1 MPMPMKVKVV
11 DLTARDGL
19 EGFKRFIPV
28 DFRVKLIDRL
38 TEAGFP
44 AIEVGEFVS
53 PKVIPAMQQTEQ
65 VAKQISQKPGVEYS
79 ALVPNIRG
87 FNDALAAGVKYITI
101 FASAT
106 ESFSH
111 ANINC
116 SIEQS
121 FERFVPV
128 VAAAKQHGIK
138 VRGAISCVLGCPY
151 EGEVNPK
158 AVAKLAARLY
168 HMGCYEVPLGDSI
181 GVGTPKSVKTLI
193 QACVDGGVPVSAL
206 TAHFHNTCGMALA
219 NCYAAM
225 EMGAAIIESAA
236 GGLGGCPNAPGA
248 AGNLASEDL
257 IYMLNGLGIETGVD
271 LDKVVAIG
279 QWATKTLDHRL
290 DSKVAES
297 MTNPNMTYFSKVSH
311 DLRSDAAMLSHP
323 S

>member
-1 MPMPMKVKVV
+1 MTMPTKVKIV

-19 EGFKRFIPV
+19 EGIKRVIPV
-28 DFRVKLIDRL
+28 DFRVELVNRL
-38 TEAGFP
+38 TDAGFP

-53 PKVIPAMQQTEQ
+53 PKVIPAMQYSDQ
-65 VAKQISQKPGVEYS
+65 VAQRITPRPDVEYS
-79 ALVPNIRG
+79 VLVPNMRG
-87 FNDALAAGVKYITI
+87 FNDAFAAGVKYITI

-106 ESFSH
+106 EAFSH

-128 VAAAKQHGIK
+128 VAAAKEHGIK
-138 VRGAISCVLGCPY
+138 VRGALSCVVGCPY
-151 EGEVNPK
+151 EGNVDPQK
-158 AVAKLAARLY
+158 VAQLAARLY
-168 HMGCYEVPLGDSI
+168 HMGCYEIALGDSI
-181 GVGTPKSVKTLI
+181 GVGTPRSIKTLVH
-193 QACVDGGVPVSAL
+193 ACIEAGVPASIL

-225 EMGAAIIESAA
+225 EMGVAILESAS

-248 AGNLASEDL
+248 TGNLASEEL

-279 QWATKTLDHRL
+279 QWVTKSLNHRL
-290 DSKVAES
+290 DSKVNES
-297 MTNPNMTYFSKVSH
+297 MTNPNMTYFSKVG
-311 DLRSDAAMLSHP
+311 RPIAPTAP
-323 S
+323 SM